1 MTLMPFKQL
10 VVFVVV
16 DYGVVVVISS
26 LVVVSVAVVV
36 VH

>member
-1 MTLMPFKQL
+1 MPFKQL